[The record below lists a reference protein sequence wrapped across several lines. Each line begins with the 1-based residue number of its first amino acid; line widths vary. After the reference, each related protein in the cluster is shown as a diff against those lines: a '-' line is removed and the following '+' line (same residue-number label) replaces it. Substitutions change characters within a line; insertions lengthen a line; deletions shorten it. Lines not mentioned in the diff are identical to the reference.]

1 MKIQEGKRYVRRDGN
16 ITGKIEKEEKDV
28 FFGFDFVDPNNNL
41 VYDVSGR
48 KYIDG
53 ESGEDLVEEYIEP
66 KWQEKIWFTEID
78 YIKPN
83 KMENPTKEQVLKAAE
98 KSQEVKEAL
107 MELYPEAFEDE
118 LEVGDLVMI
127 NGDVCIIGRC
137 GFDELVPISIND
149 GRYHTMTFSDVG
161 SISDRL
167 KEITH
172 GSSIIT
178 KLNKSDY
185 INVDK
190 L

>member
-1 MKIQEGKRYVRRDGN
+1 MKIQEGKRYVRRDGSVTKPLTMICKN
-16 ITGKIEKEEKDV
+16 YFEDEETGFFYMSDDGSVFGEEEKD
-28 FFGFDFVDPNNNL
+28 P
-41 VYDVSGR
+41 
-48 KYIDG
+48 K
-53 ESGEDLVEEYIEP
+53 DLVKEYIEP